1 MAQSF
6 VILALPP
13 PFVKKRICFLALRAL
28 QPAGSRPYLGIVLGI
43 AAVSTASV
51 FTRYAQQAGVPSLVI
66 AAYRVSLA
74 SLVLAPFALLRHRE
88 ELRAFSRRQWLLAA
102 TSGIFLGIH
111 FAGWTTSLAYTSVA
125 SSVVLVSASPLF
137 VALIAA
143 AVLGERL
150 TRPILAGIVLTL
162 LGTAVVGLGS
172 ACANG
177 CPSLATFVQGRAFTG
192 DMLALLGAVAGAV
205 YLSVGRVLRATV
217 SLTSYIFVI
226 YAMAAVVLLLAVWVA
241 RLPLAG
247 YPSQAN
253 VWLLLLALVPQ
264 LIGHSSFNWALRYL
278 PATYVAVTILG
289 EPVGSTILAGLLLK
303 EIPGPLELAGAA
315 LILAGIII
323 ASSRS
328 RPAAAEGVPA

>member
-6 VILALPP
+6 VILVLPP

-28 QPAGSRPYLGIVLGI
+28 RSAGSRPYLGIALGI

-51 FTRYAQQAGVPSLVI
+51 FTRFAQQAGVPSLVI
-66 AAYRVSLA
+66 AAYRVTIA
-74 SLVLAPFALLRHRE
+74 SLVLAPFALIGHQQ
-88 ELRAFSRRQWLLAA
+88 ELRGLTRRQWLLAA
-102 TSGIFLGIH
+102 TSGVFLGIH
-111 FAGWTTSLAYTSVA
+111 FAGWITSLAYTSVV

-137 VALIAA
+137 VALFAA

-150 TRPILAGIVLTL
+150 TRPILAGIALTL
-162 LGTAVVGLGS
+162 LGTVVVGVGS
-172 ACANG
+172 ACADG
-177 CPSLATFVQGRAFTG
+177 CPSLATFVQGRAFIG

-226 YAMAAVVLLLAVWVA
+226 YGTAALVLLLAVAAA
-241 RLPLAG
+241 RLPLFG
-247 YPSQAN
+247 FQPQAY

-289 EPVGSTILAGLLLK
+289 EPVGSTILAAFLLK

-315 LILAGIII
+315 LILAGIVI
-323 ASSRS
+323 ASSRA
-328 RPAAAEGVPA
+328 RPAAAAGVPA

>member
-1 MAQSF
+1 VTSF
-6 VILALPP
+6 
-13 PFVKKRICFLALRAL
+13 
-28 QPAGSRPYLGIVLGI
+28 
-43 AAVSTASV
+43 
-51 FTRYAQQAGVPSLVI
+51 
-66 AAYRVSLA
+66 
-74 SLVLAPFALLRHRE
+74 
-88 ELRAFSRRQWLLAA
+88 
-102 TSGIFLGIH
+102 
-111 FAGWTTSLAYTSVA
+111 
-125 SSVVLVSASPLF
+125 LVSF
-137 VALIAA
+137 
-143 AVLGERL
+143 
-150 TRPILAGIVLTL
+150 ILAGIVLTL

-226 YAMAAVVLLLAVWVA
+226 YAMAAIVLLLAVWVA

-289 EPVGSTILAGLLLK
+289 EPVGATILAGLLLK